1 GKQRFCFRADIAQVV
16 SKAAVT
22 FKVINALLALFA
34 GLTRSLT
41 HDCRVAENVLAD
53 LHPGGDHRRTVTGFH
68 WDAERVGL
76 QWTLEQQ
83 LAIHMRASQRSR
95 HVHCPGSSFCDQ
107 RIGGRSGAAKDA
119 AAPIEEILSALLG
132 ADSATDTF

>member
-1 GKQRFCFRADIAQVV
+1 
-16 SKAAVT
+16 
-22 FKVINALLALFA
+22 A

-41 HDCRVAENVLAD
+41 HDCGVAKNVLAD

-76 QWTLEQQ
+76 QWTFKQQ

-95 HVHCPGSSFCDQ
+95 HVHRSGSSFCQQ
-107 RIGGRSGAAKDA
+107 RIGGSSRATKDVT
-119 AAPIEEILSALLG
+119 APIEEILPALLG